1 MVEADGTADLSAAD
15 GVVVVKVEAVY
26 GDDVIRRAYVK
37 AYVNYYDIEYPGIY
51 YAASA
56 SATVKA
62 ARVAFEVAD
71 FEVWAKALK
80 DAPDTIERL
89 KGVANVIKEIATI
102 LAGDEAELQKL
113 FLIKEQAMIAYEL
126 LNGVPGFVYQYH
138 SYTGYG
144 EAIVQ
149 ANFLPEVM
157 SVREFKAVLEMI
169 EEAYPQAAIGTMI
182 SNYIPQ
188 SLKSYPVIAG
198 VLAELEDFTLS
209 DLLEY
214 EIVINLLETGQ
225 EIAESLGFT
234 ILDYNKINQ
243 YLTNLVTGIV
253 GENNYGEAAAEL
265 SAKAKARAAA
275 EEMLNA
281 HFEELNE
288 KVLSDLG
295 NGTWKDVVKFLEV
308 DLNLEDENVAKILEF
323 FQVTDYAIAFE
334 EILHQIID
342 ETENLVTYTYDQDD
356 IKFEITKLE
365 RLEVK

>member
-1 MVEADGTADLSAAD
+1 
-15 GVVVVKVEAVY
+15 
-26 GDDVIRRAYVK
+26 
-37 AYVNYYDIEYPGIY
+37 
-51 YAASA
+51 
-56 SATVKA
+56 
-62 ARVAFEVAD
+62 
-71 FEVWAKALK
+71 
-80 DAPDTIERL
+80 
-89 KGVANVIKEIATI
+89 
-102 LAGDEAELQKL
+102 
-113 FLIKEQAMIAYEL
+113 
-126 LNGVPGFVYQYH
+126 
-138 SYTGYG
+138 
-144 EAIVQ
+144 
-149 ANFLPEVM
+149 
-157 SVREFKAVLEMI
+157 
-169 EEAYPQAAIGTMI
+169 MI

-356 IKFEITKLE
+356 VKFEITKLE